1 VRASLAD
8 RYPGAAGGS
17 RVLGLLPWFAALA
30 VPFVLTAAL
39 LGNLSQALHTFHGSD
54 EWIYHLPVVRSF
66 AQQLPLPDF
75 SSYNSATTPLF
86 HWVFAVIA
94 SLTGAE
100 TPALRAFNVLISFA
114 TVAMVFLLLSEDRGW
129 RRRDAFLAAAA
140 FGLSPYF
147 FGASFL
153 VLTDNLAWLFVVVAM
168 WMLLRAVSAPQ
179 AAAPWLLSCA
189 AIGCALLTRQTHV
202 WLVFVLVAT
211 LAVASI
217 DMRKRVSVLAVLAV
231 CLLPVAALVVVWG
244 GPVPPP
250 FQSGGASQIVHDP
263 GSRVNVKALIFLVSL
278 IGLYGVALRPALMQ
292 GLGRPRIAAA
302 TAAVASS
309 GCVLL
314 AAYPIQRVVGS
325 DDGFLWLISSH
336 LPSVAGTSLLFW
348 LLLPAGIAVMVAAW
362 IEGRTSLTTIGLG
375 STFVVAAVSTGFVFQ
390 KYFDPLVPLL
400 LTLGRPEGEPLRRT
414 DVTGYVLVVL
424 GGAGYAVLQATRG

>member
-1 VRASLAD
+1 M
-8 RYPGAAGGS
+8 
-17 RVLGLLPWFAALA
+17 LGLLPWVGALA
-30 VPFVLTAAL
+30 APFLLTAML

-86 HWVFAVIA
+86 HWVFAVFA

-129 RRRDAFLAAAA
+129 RRRDALLAALA

-168 WMLLRAVSAPQ
+168 WMLLRADSTPH
-179 AAAPWLLSCA
+179 AAAPWLLSCV

-202 WLVFVLVAT
+202 WLVFVLIAM
-211 LAVASI
+211 LAAAPI
-217 DMRKRVSVLAVLAV
+217 DMGKRVTVFAVLAL

-263 GSRVNVKALIFLVSL
+263 GSRVNVKALVFLVSL
-278 IGLYGVALRPALMQ
+278 IGLYGVALRPKLMHV
-292 GLGRPRIAAA
+292 LGRPRVAVA
-302 TAAVASS
+302 TAAVALC
-309 GCVLL
+309 GCVVL
-314 AAYPIQRVVGS
+314 AAHPVQREVGS
-325 DDGFLWLISSH
+325 DDGFLWLVSSH
-336 LPSVAGTSLLFW
+336 LPVFAGTSLLLW
-348 LLLPAGIAVMVAAW
+348 LLLPAGIAMMAAAW
-362 IEGRTSLTTIGLG
+362 VQGRTSLTTIGLG

-400 LTLGRPEGEPLRRT
+400 LTLGRPAGEPLRRI
-414 DVTGYVLVVL
+414 DGAGYVLVAL
-424 GGAGYAVLQATRG
+424 GGIGYAILQATRG